1 MALSTA
7 ALLGTAAMHSAT
19 SGGTSSGGSQ
29 QRASSFSNTYGTDA
43 SLRAQQAATSANT
56 AANAA
61 WEKAAAFN
69 AEEARKTREWNE
81 RMANTVYQRTVKDML
96 AAGINPILAA
106 NMGLGTASVSSG
118 AQATMGNPQSYM
130 ASTFADSQSAS
141 QSSGSSWNES
151 LSGLAYLADAIG
163 GAIEKITGS
172 QKIEIAIDG
181 LLKAAGKDINK
192 DGTTKTDEKVAN
204 VVSNFTNKTPLE
216 IVDMFMSESSPKR
229 EAIYNGKN
237 KNVPGYKNYPPY
249 QYHNNGL

>member
-1 MALSTA
+1 MAVSTG

-29 QRASSFSNTYGTDA
+29 QRASSISQTYGTDA
-43 SLRAQQAATSANT
+43 SLRAQKAATSANT

-61 WEKAAAFN
+61 WEKAATFN
-69 AEEARKTREWNE
+69 AEEARKAREWNE
-81 RMANTVYQRTVKDML
+81 RMANTVYQRTVKDMVK
-96 AAGINPILAA
+96 AGINPILAA

-118 AQATMGNPQSYM
+118 AQATMGNPNSYM

-172 QKIEIAIDG
+172 QKIEIALNG
-181 LLKAAGKDINK
+181 LMDAAGVDTNK
-192 DGTTKTDEKVAN
+192 DGTTKPDEIAAN
-204 VVSNFTNKTPLE
+204 IASQFTNKTPMQIL
-216 IVDMFMSESSPKR
+216 DMFMSTSSGKR

-237 KNVPGYKNYPPY
+237 KNVPGVYNYKPY
-249 QYHNNGL
+249 QYHNNGI